1 MREEKK
7 TNTKWNVFKFQV
19 HCDRFSLTLNQFL
32 SVDPIYP
39 DAIRVNGTNSAV
51 PPVVSVWRNFHSS
64 INRINLIISIIAVLA
79 QSGKKIERTIFGIS
93 DSFSCI
99 KIAFLQVFFG
109 WSKNRPCKNAC
120 SNKPISSKNDKW
132 HSKRFWI
139 RWVLDLLFSLFKS
152 DKFH

>member
-51 PPVVSVWRNFHSS
+51 PPVVSV
-64 INRINLIISIIAVLA
+64 
-79 QSGKKIERTIFGIS
+79 
-93 DSFSCI
+93 
-99 KIAFLQVFFG
+99 
-109 WSKNRPCKNAC
+109 
-120 SNKPISSKNDKW
+120 
-132 HSKRFWI
+132 
-139 RWVLDLLFSLFKS
+139 
-152 DKFH
+152 